1 MSGVTGGI
9 CYNLPILIRKRID
22 GGAPYRRRKASR
34 DWMTAKQ
41 VTVREAQEEDVEA
54 LFDLHVE
61 ALRRHPEA
69 FAAEPDQVEGD
80 RNGWTGRLR
89 RNSLTGMGTIC
100 LAESPEGIVAMSG
113 IFRRVLTKMQH
124 TASIWGMY
132 VRPEWRGQ
140 GLGEQLLEANLA
152 WARVHDVRIVRLA
165 VVADNGPAIRCYLKQ
180 GFTVYGVEPEALYYD
195 GRYLD
200 ELWMARRV

>member
-1 MSGVTGGI
+1 M
-9 CYNLPILIRKRID
+9 KRN
-22 GGAPYRRRKASR
+22 
-34 DWMTAKQ
+34 Q
-41 VTVREAQEEDVEA
+41 VTIREAQDADIDA
-54 LFDLHVE
+54 LFELHVE

-69 FAAEPDQVEGD
+69 FAAEPEQVEGD
-80 RNGWTGRLR
+80 RSGWTGRLR
-89 RNSLTGMGTIC
+89 RNILTGMGAIC
-100 LAESPEGIVAMSG
+100 LAESPDGIVAMSG
-113 IFRRVLTKMQH
+113 IFRRALLKMQH

-140 GLGEQLLEANLA
+140 GLGERLIVANLT
-152 WARVHDVRIVRLA
+152 WARRNDVRNVRLA

-200 ELWMARRV
+200 ELWMTRHV